1 MSAAPARTTVFALT
15 SLAFGIAWIGLMAV
29 GVFTPGSTLARAS
42 WFGVSV
48 VLVASN
54 VGLAYEALAQLRP
67 ALHFHARSPAHH
79 H

>member
-1 MSAAPARTTVFALT
+1 MPDAPARTTVFALT
-15 SLAFGIAWIGLMAV
+15 SLAFGLAWIAFMAF
-29 GVFTPGSTLARAS
+29 GIFEPGSTIARAS

-54 VGLAYEALAQLRP
+54 VGLAYAAVSQLSP
-67 ALHFHARSPAHH
+67 ALHVPSRPPVHH